1 MATIAIPV
9 HEEVDRIGG
18 CLKALAEQV
27 DAPPAKVLLL
37 LNNCRDGTAI
47 VVRSLR
53 RQLAL
58 AIEVIEHDF
67 APKFANAGHARAL
80 AMTLAAEQAGP
91 AGVLLTTDA
100 DSLAPPDWLARNLA
114 ALAAGAELVCGRAVI
129 DPVEAL
135 AIHPSLHEDDR
146 LEIAYG
152 TLLDEIDSL
161 IDPDPADPWPRHG
174 EESGASL
181 AVTVEAWQRAGGVP
195 KLPLGEDRAFVAALR
210 RVDAPIRHDPAV
222 HVIVSGRLQGRAAG
236 GMAETMARRMV
247 RQDPTI
253 DDRFE
258 PAEACRKR
266 ASLRAAFRR
275 GDPPA
280 GLAAALRVPLPLV
293 RAAAATRYFGE
304 GWAMLETTSPV
315 LTKRPVLR
323 SELAAESARARQ
335 VISSLEPVEREPLTF
350 RSQQT
355 PDRLEPDAQTK
366 FVGAAQPPLAPY
378 APGAS
383 ER

>member
-1 MATIAIPV
+1 MTGWHDGRERVPTIAIPV
-9 HEEVDRIGG
+9 HDEVDRIGG
-18 CLKALAEQV
+18 CLKSIARQAG
-27 DAPPAKVLLL
+27 APPPKVLLL

-58 AIEVIEHDF
+58 DVEVIEHDF
-67 APKFANAGHARAL
+67 APPSANAGHARAL

-100 DSLAPPDWLARNLA
+100 DSLAPADWLARNLA
-114 ALAAGAELVCGRAVI
+114 ALAGGAEVVCGQAVI

-152 TLLDEIDSL
+152 TLLDELDSL

-181 AVTVEAWQRAGGVP
+181 AVTVEAWRRAGGVP
-195 KLPLGEDRAFVAALR
+195 KLPLGEDRAFIAALR
-210 RVDAPIRHDPAV
+210 RVDARIRHDPTV

-247 RQDPTI
+247 RQDPAI

-258 PAEACRKR
+258 PAEACCRR
-266 ASLRAAFRR
+266 ATLRAAFRR
-275 GDPPA
+275 RTSSDS
-280 GLAAALRVPLPLV
+280 LAEALQVAPRLV
-293 RAAAATRYFGE
+293 RGAAAARYFGE
-304 GWAMLETTSPV
+304 GWAMLEVASPV
-315 LTKRPVLR
+315 LVRRPVLR
-323 SELAAESARARQ
+323 SELAAETAQARAR
-335 VISSLEPVEREPLTF
+335 VWSLVATRGEPLSSS
-350 RSQQT
+350 SQGQGSAL
-355 PDRLEPDAQTK
+355 D
-366 FVGAAQPPLAPY
+366 PLKPVARDPL
-378 APGAS
+378 
-383 ER
+383 RF

>member
-1 MATIAIPV
+1 MTVWRGVDGRAPTVAIPV
-9 HEEVDRIGG
+9 HDEVERIGG

-27 DAPPAKVLLL
+27 GAPAPKVLLL

-47 VVRSLR
+47 AVRSLG
-53 RQLAL
+53 RQLTL
-58 AIEVIEHDF
+58 DVEVIEHEF
-67 APKFANAGHARAL
+67 APECANAGHARAL

-114 ALAAGAELVCGRAVI
+114 ALACGAEVVCGRAVI

-146 LEIAYG
+146 LENAYG
-152 TLLDEIDSL
+152 ALLDAIDSL

-181 AVTVEAWQRAGGVP
+181 AVRVEAWQRAGGVP

-210 RVDAPIRHDPAV
+210 RVDARIRHDPSV
-222 HVIVSGRLQGRAAG
+222 HVLVSGRLQGRAAG

-258 PAEACRKR
+258 PAEACRRR
-266 ASLRAAFRR
+266 ATLRAAFRR
-275 GDPPA
+275 AAAPA
-280 GLAAALRVPLPLV
+280 GLAAALQVPASLV
-293 RAAAATRYFGE
+293 RAAATARYFGE
-304 GWAMLETTSPV
+304 GWAMLEAASPV
-315 LTKRPVLR
+315 LVRRPVLR
-323 SELAAESARARQ
+323 SELAAETAKARRGALPLDP
-335 VISSLEPVEREPLTF
+335 IKGEPLT
-350 RSQQT
+350 S
-355 PDRLEPDAQTK
+355 D
-366 FVGAAQPPLAPY
+366 
-378 APGAS
+378 S
-383 ER
+383 